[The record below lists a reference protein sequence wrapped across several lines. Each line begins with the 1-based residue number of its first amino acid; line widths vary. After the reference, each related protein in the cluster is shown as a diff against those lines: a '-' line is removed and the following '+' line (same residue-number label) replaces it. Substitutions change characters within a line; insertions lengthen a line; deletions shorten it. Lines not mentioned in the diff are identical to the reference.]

1 MAAVESAYPPNTSEP
16 TMPSSARVSWISWLL
31 LTVFAWFHATSG
43 IEGMPA
49 YLATHFD
56 GSGQPNGWMSPS
68 RFLWFMGAMWAVMTL
83 SFWGPR
89 FLFGRLPSRWLSL
102 PKREYWLSPE
112 RRGHGIDRVSLWIEG
127 YGAVMLVGL
136 IAVNQLLFAAN
147 SAAEP
152 SLPSAFVW
160 GVFAYLAG
168 TGVWIFGFI
177 RAFKIPAAAR
187 TTEI

>member
-1 MAAVESAYPPNTSEP
+1 
-16 TMPSSARVSWISWLL
+16 
-31 LTVFAWFHATSG
+31 
-43 IEGMPA
+43 
-49 YLATHFD
+49 
-56 GSGQPNGWMSPS
+56 
-68 RFLWFMGAMWAVMTL
+68 
-83 SFWGPR
+83 
-89 FLFGRLPSRWLSL
+89 
-102 PKREYWLSPE
+102 
-112 RRGHGIDRVSLWIEG
+112 
-127 YGAVMLVGL
+127 MLVGL